1 MVNAA
6 KWQAVVLCGKH
17 GSGQRCEVAGRG
29 SMALGN
35 SVFCEKHGGG
45 QRCEVAG
52 CGSMARGK
60 TVLCGKHG
68 GGQRFEVAGCGSMAR
83 GKQFCVGSTVVVNA
97 AKWQAAAAWREAKQS
112 CV

>member
-17 GSGQRCEVAGRG
+17 GSGQCCEVAGRG
-29 SMALGN
+29 SMALGKT
-35 SVFCEKHGGG
+35 VLCEKHGGG

-68 GGQRFEVAGCGSMAR
+68 GGQRCGVVGCAATFYTINIEGDQKKITQQSRAKVR
-83 GKQFCVGSTVVVNA
+83 RESIDIKQ
-97 AKWQAAAAWREAKQS
+97 Q
-112 CV
+112 